1 MSMKPTIPK
10 GTRDYHPEIVLKRN
24 YIIDII
30 RDVFTKYGYL
40 EIQTPS
46 FEKRETLSGKYG
58 NEGDRLIFNILNSG
72 EKVRKADI
80 KALNENKTTEF
91 INSISEKALRY
102 DLTVPLA
109 RYVSQHQNEIKFP
122 FRRFQIQN
130 VWRADRPQKGR
141 YQEFTQ
147 CDADIIGSDSTYL
160 EYEMIQMYSNVF
172 KNLGF
177 QKIQIKVNHREILS
191 SICRKIELNDNF
203 IDFVT
208 ILDKLNKI
216 GSEKVIYELKD
227 KLGLKDKFCP
237 LLNQIFESN
246 NSSQALSLINEQFID
261 NDNSKKA
268 FSELKTL
275 FDLTLNN
282 KFDVLLDL
290 TLARGLD
297 YYTGVIYE
305 VVSITNSEIGS
316 IGGGGRY
323 KNLTERF
330 NANNLS
336 GIGISFGLE
345 RIYHLMDDNNLFPEE
360 IKSPND
366 ILVVNFGYEFIHDIS
381 YVVSQLRTLRNVSVY
396 PDFVKLSK
404 QFTYADKNKY
414 SHVLIYGKEEA
425 QEKIIKIKNL
435 KTGEENKH
443 NLDDSIT
450 KYKLK

>member
-24 YIIDII
+24 YITDII

-80 KALNENKTTEF
+80 KALNENNTTEF

-147 CDADIIGSDSTYL
+147 CDADVIGSDSTYL
-160 EYEMIQMYSNVF
+160 EHEMIQMYSNVF

-246 NSSQALSLINEQFID
+246 NSSHALSLINEQFID

-305 VVSITNSEIGS
+305 VVSLTNSEIGS

-345 RIYHLMDDNNLFPEE
+345 RIYHLMDDNNLFPDE
-360 IKSPND
+360 ITSPND
-366 ILVVNFGYEFIHDIS
+366 ILVINFGNEFIHDIS
-381 YVVSQLRTLRNVSVY
+381 IIVNELRTERNVSIY

-414 SHVLIYGKEEA
+414 NYVLIYGKEEA
-425 QEKIIKIKNL
+425 EEKVIKIKNL
-435 KTGEENKH
+435 KTGDENKH
-443 NLDDSIT
+443 KLDDSI
-450 KYKLK
+450 KNYKF

>member
-1 MSMKPTIPK
+1 
-10 GTRDYHPEIVLKRN
+10 
-24 YIIDII
+24 
-30 RDVFTKYGYL
+30 
-40 EIQTPS
+40 
-46 FEKRETLSGKYG
+46 
-58 NEGDRLIFNILNSG
+58 
-72 EKVRKADI
+72 
-80 KALNENKTTEF
+80 
-91 INSISEKALRY
+91 
-102 DLTVPLA
+102 
-109 RYVSQHQNEIKFP
+109 
-122 FRRFQIQN
+122 
-130 VWRADRPQKGR
+130 
-141 YQEFTQ
+141 
-147 CDADIIGSDSTYL
+147 
-160 EYEMIQMYSNVF
+160 MIQMYSNVF

-191 SICRKIELNDNF
+191 SICRKIELSDNF

-246 NSSQALSLINEQFID
+246 NSSHALSLINEQFID

-305 VVSITNSEIGS
+305 VVSLTNSEIGS

-336 GIGISFGLE
+336 LKEIP
-345 RIYHLMDDNNLFPEE
+345 NN
-360 IKSPND
+360 
-366 ILVVNFGYEFIHDIS
+366 
-381 YVVSQLRTLRNVSVY
+381 
-396 PDFVKLSK
+396 
-404 QFTYADKNKY
+404 
-414 SHVLIYGKEEA
+414 
-425 QEKIIKIKNL
+425 KIITKN
-435 KTGEENKH
+435 
-443 NLDDSIT
+443 
-450 KYKLK
+450 

>member
-24 YIIDII
+24 YITDII

-147 CDADIIGSDSTYL
+147 CDADVIGSDSTYL
-160 EYEMIQMYSNVF
+160 EHEMIQMYSNVF

-191 SICRKIELNDNF
+191 SICRKIELSDNF

-246 NSSQALSLINEQFID
+246 NSSHALSLINEQFID

-290 TLARGLD
+290 SLARGLD

-305 VVSITNSEIGS
+305 VVSLTNSEIGS

-345 RIYHLMDDNNLFPEE
+345 RIYHLMDDNNLFPDE
-360 IKSPND
+360 ITSPND
-366 ILVVNFGYEFIHDIS
+366 ILVINFGNEFIHDIS
-381 YVVSQLRTLRNVSVY
+381 IIVNELRTERNVSIY

-414 SHVLIYGKEEA
+414 NYVLIYGKEEA
-425 QEKIIKIKNL
+425 EEKVIKIKNL
-435 KTGEENKH
+435 KTGDENKH
-443 NLDDSIT
+443 KLDDSI
-450 KYKLK
+450 KNYKF

>member
-1 MSMKPTIPK
+1 MKPTIPK

-24 YIIDII
+24 YITDII

-80 KALNENKTTEF
+80 KAFNENKTTEF

-147 CDADIIGSDSTYL
+147 CDADVIGSDSTYL

-191 SICRKIELNDNF
+191 SICRKIELSDNF

-246 NSSQALSLINEQFID
+246 NSSHALSLINEQFID

-305 VVSITNSEIGS
+305 VVSLTNSEIGS

-345 RIYHLMDDNNLFPEE
+345 RIYHLMDDNNLFPDE
-360 IKSPND
+360 ITSPND
-366 ILVVNFGYEFIHDIS
+366 ILVINFGNEFIHDIS
-381 YVVSQLRTLRNVSVY
+381 IIVNELRTERNVSIY

-414 SHVLIYGKEEA
+414 NYVLIYGKEEA
-425 QEKIIKIKNL
+425 EEKVIKIKNL
-435 KTGEENKH
+435 KTGDENKH
-443 NLDDSIT
+443 KLDDSI
-450 KYKLK
+450 KNYKF

>member
-1 MSMKPTIPK
+1 MKPTIPK

-24 YIIDII
+24 YITDII

-147 CDADIIGSDSTYL
+147 CDADVIGSDSTYL

-191 SICRKIELNDNF
+191 SICRKIELSDNF

-246 NSSQALSLINEQFID
+246 NSSHALSLINEQFID

-305 VVSITNSEIGS
+305 VVSLTNSEIGS

-345 RIYHLMDDNNLFPEE
+345 RIYHLMDDNNLFPDE
-360 IKSPND
+360 ITSPND
-366 ILVVNFGYEFIHDIS
+366 ILVINFGNEFIHDIS
-381 YVVSQLRTLRNVSVY
+381 IIVNELRTERNVSIY

-414 SHVLIYGKEEA
+414 NYVLIYGKEEA
-425 QEKIIKIKNL
+425 EEKVIKIKNL
-435 KTGEENKH
+435 KTGDENKH
-443 NLDDSIT
+443 KLDDSI
-450 KYKLK
+450 KNYKF

>member
-1 MSMKPTIPK
+1 MKPTIPK

-30 RDVFTKYGYL
+30 RNVFTKYGYL

-147 CDADIIGSDSTYL
+147 CDADVIGSDSTYL

-191 SICRKIELNDNF
+191 SICRKIELSDNF

-246 NSSQALSLINEQFID
+246 NSSHALSLINEQFID

-305 VVSITNSEIGS
+305 VVSLTNSEIGS

-345 RIYHLMDDNNLFPEE
+345 RIYHLMDDNNLFPDE
-360 IKSPND
+360 ITSPND
-366 ILVVNFGYEFIHDIS
+366 ILVINFGNEFIHDIS
-381 YVVSQLRTLRNVSVY
+381 IIVNELRTERNVSIY

-414 SHVLIYGKEEA
+414 NYVLIYGKEEA
-425 QEKIIKIKNL
+425 EEKVIKIKNL
-435 KTGEENKH
+435 KTGDENKH
-443 NLDDSIT
+443 KLDDSI
-450 KYKLK
+450 KNYKF

>member
-24 YIIDII
+24 HIIDII

-80 KALNENKTTEF
+80 KAFNENKTTEF

-109 RYVSQHQNEIKFP
+109 RYVSQHQSEIKFP

-147 CDADIIGSDSTYL
+147 CDADVIGSDSTYL

-177 QKIQIKVNHREILS
+177 QKIQIKVNHREILL
-191 SICRKIELNDNF
+191 SICRKIELTDNF

-227 KLGLKDKFCP
+227 KLGLKDKFCS
-237 LLNQIFESN
+237 LLNQIFETN

-261 NDNSKKA
+261 NHNSKKA

-305 VVSITNSEIGS
+305 VVPLTNSDIGS

-330 NANNLS
+330 NASNLS

-366 ILVVNFGYEFIHDIS
+366 ILVVNFGDEFIHDIS

-425 QEKIIKIKNL
+425 QEKVIKIKNL

-450 KYKLK
+450 NYKL

>member
-1 MSMKPTIPK
+1 MKPTIPK

-24 YIIDII
+24 YITDII

-147 CDADIIGSDSTYL
+147 CDADVIGSDSTYL
-160 EYEMIQMYSNVF
+160 EHEMIQMYSNVF

-191 SICRKIELNDNF
+191 SICRKIELSDNF

-246 NSSQALSLINEQFID
+246 NSSHALSLINEQFID

-305 VVSITNSEIGS
+305 VVSLTNSEIGS

-345 RIYHLMDDNNLFPEE
+345 RIYHLMDDNNLFPDE
-360 IKSPND
+360 ITSPND
-366 ILVVNFGYEFIHDIS
+366 ILVINFGNEFIHDIS
-381 YVVSQLRTLRNVSVY
+381 FIVNELRTERNVSIY

-414 SHVLIYGKEEA
+414 NYVLIYGKEEA
-425 QEKIIKIKNL
+425 EEKVIKIKNL
-435 KTGEENKH
+435 KTGDENKH
-443 NLDDSIT
+443 KLDDSI
-450 KYKLK
+450 KNYKF

>member
-1 MSMKPTIPK
+1 MKPTIPK

-24 YIIDII
+24 YITDII

-80 KALNENKTTEF
+80 KALNQNKTTEF

-147 CDADIIGSDSTYL
+147 CDADVIGSDSTYL
-160 EYEMIQMYSNVF
+160 EHEMIQMYSNVF

-246 NSSQALSLINEQFID
+246 NSSHALSLINEQFID

-305 VVSITNSEIGS
+305 VVSLTNSEIGS

-345 RIYHLMDDNNLFPEE
+345 RIYHLMDDNNLFPDE
-360 IKSPND
+360 ITSPND
-366 ILVVNFGYEFIHDIS
+366 ILVINFGNEFIHDIS
-381 YVVSQLRTLRNVSVY
+381 IIVNELRTERNVSIY

-414 SHVLIYGKEEA
+414 NYVLIYGKEEA
-425 QEKIIKIKNL
+425 EEKVIKIKNL
-435 KTGEENKH
+435 KTGDENKH
-443 NLDDSIT
+443 KLDDSI
-450 KYKLK
+450 KNYKF

>member
-1 MSMKPTIPK
+1 MKPTIPK
-10 GTRDYHPEIVLKRN
+10 GTRDYHPAIVLKRN
-24 YIIDII
+24 YITDII

-80 KALNENKTTEF
+80 NALNENKITEF

-147 CDADIIGSDSTYL
+147 CDADVIGSDSTYL
-160 EYEMIQMYSNVF
+160 EHEMIQMYSNVF

-191 SICRKIELNDNF
+191 SICRKIELSDNF

-246 NSSQALSLINEQFID
+246 NSSHALSLINEQFID

-305 VVSITNSEIGS
+305 VVSLTNSEIGS

-345 RIYHLMDDNNLFPEE
+345 RIYHLMDDNNLFPDE
-360 IKSPND
+360 ITSPND
-366 ILVVNFGYEFIHDIS
+366 ILVINFGNEFIHDIS
-381 YVVSQLRTLRNVSVY
+381 FIVNELRTERNVSIY

-414 SHVLIYGKEEA
+414 NYVLIYGKEEA
-425 QEKIIKIKNL
+425 EEKVIKIKNL
-435 KTGEENKH
+435 KTGDENKH
-443 NLDDSIT
+443 KLDDSI
-450 KYKLK
+450 KNYKF

>member
-24 YIIDII
+24 HIIDII

-80 KALNENKTTEF
+80 KAFNENKTTEF

-109 RYVSQHQNEIKFP
+109 RYVSQHQSEIKFP

-147 CDADIIGSDSTYL
+147 CDADVIGSDSTYL

-177 QKIQIKVNHREILS
+177 QKIQIKVNHREILL
-191 SICRKIELNDNF
+191 SICRKIELTDNF

-227 KLGLKDKFCP
+227 KLGLKDKFCS
-237 LLNQIFESN
+237 LLNQIFETN

-261 NDNSKKA
+261 NHNSKKA

-305 VVSITNSEIGS
+305 VVPLTNSEIGS

-330 NANNLS
+330 NATNLS

-366 ILVVNFGYEFIHDIS
+366 ILVVNFGDEFIHDIS

-425 QEKIIKIKNL
+425 QEKVIKIKNL
-435 KTGEENKH
+435 KTGEESKH

-450 KYKLK
+450 NYKL

>member
-147 CDADIIGSDSTYL
+147 CDADVIGSDSTYL
-160 EYEMIQMYSNVF
+160 EHEMIQMYSNVF

-191 SICRKIELNDNF
+191 SICRKIELSDNF

-246 NSSQALSLINEQFID
+246 NSSHALSLINEQFID

-305 VVSITNSEIGS
+305 VVSLTNSEIGS

-345 RIYHLMDDNNLFPEE
+345 RIYHLMDDNNLFPDE
-360 IKSPND
+360 ITSPND
-366 ILVVNFGYEFIHDIS
+366 ILVINFGNEFIHDIS
-381 YVVSQLRTLRNVSVY
+381 FIVNELRTERNVSIY

-414 SHVLIYGKEEA
+414 NYVLIYGKEEA
-425 QEKIIKIKNL
+425 EEKVIKIKNL
-435 KTGEENKH
+435 KTGDENKH
-443 NLDDSIT
+443 KLDDSI
-450 KYKLK
+450 KNYKF

>member
-30 RDVFTKYGYL
+30 TDVFTKYGYL

-147 CDADIIGSDSTYL
+147 CDADVIGSDSTYL

-246 NSSQALSLINEQFID
+246 NSSHALSLINEQFID

-305 VVSITNSEIGS
+305 VVSLTNSEIGS

-345 RIYHLMDDNNLFPEE
+345 RIYHLMDDNNLFPDE
-360 IKSPND
+360 ITSPND
-366 ILVVNFGYEFIHDIS
+366 ILVINFGNEFIHDIFFIINE
-381 YVVSQLRTLRNVSVY
+381 LRIERNVSIY

-414 SHVLIYGKEEA
+414 NYVLIYGKEEA
-425 QEKIIKIKNL
+425 EEKVIKIKNL
-435 KTGEENKH
+435 KTGDENKH
-443 NLDDSIT
+443 KLDDSI
-450 KYKLK
+450 KNYKF

>member
-1 MSMKPTIPK
+1 MKPTIPK

-147 CDADIIGSDSTYL
+147 CDADVIGSDSTYL
-160 EYEMIQMYSNVF
+160 EHEMIQMYSNVF

-191 SICRKIELNDNF
+191 SICRKIELSDNF

-246 NSSQALSLINEQFID
+246 NSSQTLSLINEQFID

-305 VVSITNSEIGS
+305 VVSLTNSEIGS

-345 RIYHLMDDNNLFPEE
+345 RIYHLMDDNNLFPDE
-360 IKSPND
+360 ITSPND
-366 ILVVNFGYEFIHDIS
+366 ILVINFGNEFIHDIS
-381 YVVSQLRTLRNVSVY
+381 IIVNELRTERNVSIY

-414 SHVLIYGKEEA
+414 NYVLIYGKEEA
-425 QEKIIKIKNL
+425 EEKVIKIKNL
-435 KTGEENKH
+435 KTGDENKH
-443 NLDDSIT
+443 KLDDSI
-450 KYKLK
+450 KNYKF

>member
-1 MSMKPTIPK
+1 MKPTIPK

-24 YIIDII
+24 YITDII

-80 KALNENKTTEF
+80 KALNQNKTTEF

-147 CDADIIGSDSTYL
+147 CDADVIGSDSTYL
-160 EYEMIQMYSNVF
+160 EHEMIQMYSNVF

-246 NSSQALSLINEQFID
+246 NSSHALSLINEQFID

-305 VVSITNSEIGS
+305 VVSLTNSEIGS

-345 RIYHLMDDNNLFPEE
+345 RIYHLMDDNNLFPDE
-360 IKSPND
+360 ITSPND
-366 ILVVNFGYEFIHDIS
+366 ILVINFGNEFIHDIS
-381 YVVSQLRTLRNVSVY
+381 IIVNELRTERNVSIY
-396 PDFVKLSK
+396 PAFVKLSK

-414 SHVLIYGKEEA
+414 NYVLIYGKEEA
-425 QEKIIKIKNL
+425 EEKVIKIKNL
-435 KTGEENKH
+435 KTGDENKH
-443 NLDDSIT
+443 KLDDSI
-450 KYKLK
+450 KNYKF

>member
-1 MSMKPTIPK
+1 MKPTIPK

-58 NEGDRLIFNILNSG
+58 DEGDRLIFNILNSG

-246 NSSQALSLINEQFID
+246 NSSQALSIINEQFID

-305 VVSITNSEIGS
+305 VISLTNSEIGS

-360 IKSPND
+360 ITSPND
-366 ILVVNFGYEFIHDIS
+366 ILVINFGNEFIHDIS
-381 YVVSQLRTLRNVSVY
+381 FIVKELRAERNVSIY

-414 SHVLIYGKEEA
+414 NYVLIYGKEEA
-425 QEKIIKIKNL
+425 EEKVIKIKNL
-435 KTGEENKH
+435 KTGDENKH
-443 NLDDSIT
+443 KLDDSI
-450 KYKLK
+450 KNYKF

>member
-24 YIIDII
+24 YITDII

-80 KALNENKTTEF
+80 KALNQNKTTEF

-147 CDADIIGSDSTYL
+147 CDADVIGSDSTYL
-160 EYEMIQMYSNVF
+160 EHEMIQMYSNVF

-191 SICRKIELNDNF
+191 SICRKIELSDNF

-246 NSSQALSLINEQFID
+246 NSSHALSLINEQFID

-305 VVSITNSEIGS
+305 VVSLTNSEIGS

-345 RIYHLMDDNNLFPEE
+345 RIYHLMDDNNLFPDE
-360 IKSPND
+360 ITSPND
-366 ILVVNFGYEFIHDIS
+366 ILVINFGNEFIHDIS
-381 YVVSQLRTLRNVSVY
+381 IIVNELRTERNVSIY

-414 SHVLIYGKEEA
+414 NYVLIYGKEEA
-425 QEKIIKIKNL
+425 EEKVIKIKNL
-435 KTGEENKH
+435 KTGDENKH
-443 NLDDSIT
+443 KLDDSI
-450 KYKLK
+450 KNYKF

>member
-1 MSMKPTIPK
+1 MKPTIPK

-24 YIIDII
+24 YITDII

-147 CDADIIGSDSTYL
+147 CDADVIGSDSTYL

-261 NDNSKKA
+261 DDNSKKA
-268 FSELKTL
+268 VNELKTL

-305 VVSITNSEIGS
+305 VVSLTNSEIGS

-345 RIYHLMDDNNLFPEE
+345 RIYHLMDDNNLFPDE
-360 IKSPND
+360 ITSPND
-366 ILVVNFGYEFIHDIS
+366 ILVINFGNEFIHDIFFIINE
-381 YVVSQLRTLRNVSVY
+381 LRIERNVSIY

-414 SHVLIYGKEEA
+414 NYVLIYGKEEA
-425 QEKIIKIKNL
+425 EEKVIKIKNL
-435 KTGEENKH
+435 KTGDENKH
-443 NLDDSIT
+443 KLDDSI
-450 KYKLK
+450 KNYKF

>member
-147 CDADIIGSDSTYL
+147 CDADVIGSDSTYL

-246 NSSQALSLINEQFID
+246 NSSHALSLINEQFID

-305 VVSITNSEIGS
+305 VVSLTNSEIGS

-345 RIYHLMDDNNLFPEE
+345 RIYHLMDDNNLFPED
-360 IKSPND
+360 ITSPND
-366 ILVVNFGYEFIHDIS
+366 ILIINFGNEFIHDIS
-381 YVVSQLRTLRNVSVY
+381 FIVNELRTERNVSIY

-414 SHVLIYGKEEA
+414 NYVLIYGKEEA
-425 QEKIIKIKNL
+425 EEKVIKIKNL
-435 KTGEENKH
+435 KTGDENKH
-443 NLDDSIT
+443 KLDDSI
-450 KYKLK
+450 KNYKF

>member
-147 CDADIIGSDSTYL
+147 CDADVIGSDSTYL

-305 VVSITNSEIGS
+305 VVSLTNSEIGS

-345 RIYHLMDDNNLFPEE
+345 RIYHLMDDNNLFPED
-360 IKSPND
+360 ITSPND
-366 ILVVNFGYEFIHDIS
+366 ILIINFGNEFIHDIS
-381 YVVSQLRTLRNVSVY
+381 FIVNELRTERNVSIY

-414 SHVLIYGKEEA
+414 NYVLIYGKEEA
-425 QEKIIKIKNL
+425 EEKVIKIKNL
-435 KTGEENKH
+435 KTGDENKH
-443 NLDDSIT
+443 KLDDSI
-450 KYKLK
+450 KNYKF

>member
-1 MSMKPTIPK
+1 MKPTIPK

-80 KALNENKTTEF
+80 KAFNDNKTTDF

-109 RYVSQHQNEIKFP
+109 RYVSQHQSEIKFP
-122 FRRFQIQN
+122 FRRFQVQN

-147 CDADIIGSDSTYL
+147 CDADVIGSDSTYL

-172 KNLGF
+172 KKLGF

-227 KLGLKDKFCP
+227 KLDLKDKFCP
-237 LLNQIFESN
+237 LLNQIFESK

-268 FSELKTL
+268 FNDLKAL
-275 FDLTLNN
+275 FDLTLKN

-305 VVSITNSEIGS
+305 VVSLTNSEIGS

-323 KNLTERF
+323 NNLTERF

-360 IKSPND
+360 ITSPND
-366 ILVVNFGYEFIHDIS
+366 ILVINFGNEFIHDIS
-381 YVVSQLRTLRNVSVY
+381 FIVNELRIERNVSIY
-396 PDFVKLSK
+396 TDFVKLSK

-414 SHVLIYGKEEA
+414 NYVLIYGKEEA
-425 QEKIIKIKNL
+425 KEKVIKIKNL
-435 KTGEENKH
+435 KTGNENKYK
-443 NLDDSIT
+443 LDDSIEN
-450 KYKLK
+450 YKF

>member
-24 YIIDII
+24 YITDII

-147 CDADIIGSDSTYL
+147 CDADVIGSDSTYL
-160 EYEMIQMYSNVF
+160 EHEMIQMYSNVF

-246 NSSQALSLINEQFID
+246 NSSHALSLINEQFID

-305 VVSITNSEIGS
+305 VVSLTNSEIGS

-345 RIYHLMDDNNLFPEE
+345 RIYHLMDDNNLFPDE
-360 IKSPND
+360 ITSPND
-366 ILVVNFGYEFIHDIS
+366 ILVINFGNEFIHDIFFIINE
-381 YVVSQLRTLRNVSVY
+381 LRIERNVSIY

-414 SHVLIYGKEEA
+414 NYVLIYGKEEA
-425 QEKIIKIKNL
+425 EEKVIKIKNL
-435 KTGEENKH
+435 KTGDENKH
-443 NLDDSIT
+443 KLDDSI
-450 KYKLK
+450 KNYKF

>member
-24 YIIDII
+24 HIIDII

-80 KALNENKTTEF
+80 KAFNENKTTEF

-109 RYVSQHQNEIKFP
+109 RYVSQHQSEIKFP

-147 CDADIIGSDSTYL
+147 CDADVIGSDSTYL

-177 QKIQIKVNHREILS
+177 QKIQIKVNHREILLA
-191 SICRKIELNDNF
+191 ICRKIELTDNF

-227 KLGLKDKFCP
+227 KLGLKDKFCS
-237 LLNQIFESN
+237 LLNQIFETN

-261 NDNSKKA
+261 NHNSKKA

-305 VVSITNSEIGS
+305 VVPLTNSDIGS

-330 NANNLS
+330 NASNLS

-366 ILVVNFGYEFIHDIS
+366 ILVVNFGDEFIHDIS

-425 QEKIIKIKNL
+425 QEKVIKIKNL
-435 KTGEENKH
+435 KTGEESKH

-450 KYKLK
+450 NYKL

>member
-246 NSSQALSLINEQFID
+246 NSSQALSIINEQFID

-268 FSELKTL
+268 FSQLKTL

-305 VVSITNSEIGS
+305 VISLTNSEIGS

-360 IKSPND
+360 ITSPND
-366 ILVVNFGYEFIHDIS
+366 ILVINFGNEFIHDIS
-381 YVVSQLRTLRNVSVY
+381 FIVKELRAERNVSIY

-414 SHVLIYGKEEA
+414 NYVLIYGKEEA
-425 QEKIIKIKNL
+425 EEKVIKIKNL
-435 KTGEENKH
+435 KTGDENKH
-443 NLDDSIT
+443 KLDDSI
-450 KYKLK
+450 KNYKF

>member
-1 MSMKPTIPK
+1 MKPTIPK

-80 KALNENKTTEF
+80 KAFNDNKTTDF

-109 RYVSQHQNEIKFP
+109 RYVSQHQSEIKFP
-122 FRRFQIQN
+122 FRRFQVQN

-147 CDADIIGSDSTYL
+147 CDADVIGSDSTYL

-227 KLGLKDKFCP
+227 KLDLKDKFCP
-237 LLNQIFESN
+237 LLNQIFESK

-268 FSELKTL
+268 FNDLKAL
-275 FDLTLNN
+275 FDLTLKN

-305 VVSITNSEIGS
+305 VVSLTNSEIGS

-323 KNLTERF
+323 NNLTERF

-360 IKSPND
+360 ITSPND
-366 ILVVNFGYEFIHDIS
+366 ILVINFGNEFIHDIS
-381 YVVSQLRTLRNVSVY
+381 FIVNELRKERNVSIY
-396 PDFVKLSK
+396 TDFVKLSK

-414 SHVLIYGKEEA
+414 NYVLIYGKEEA
-425 QEKIIKIKNL
+425 KEKVIKIKNL
-435 KTGEENKH
+435 KTGNENKYK
-443 NLDDSIT
+443 LDDSIEN
-450 KYKLK
+450 YKF

>member
-24 YIIDII
+24 YITDII

-80 KALNENKTTEF
+80 KALNQNKTTEF

-147 CDADIIGSDSTYL
+147 CDADVIGSDSTYL
-160 EYEMIQMYSNVF
+160 EHEMIQMYSNVF

-246 NSSQALSLINEQFID
+246 NSSHALSLINEQFID

-305 VVSITNSEIGS
+305 VVSLTNSEIGS

-345 RIYHLMDDNNLFPEE
+345 RIYHLMDDNNLFPDE
-360 IKSPND
+360 ITSPND
-366 ILVVNFGYEFIHDIS
+366 ILVINFGNEFIHDIS
-381 YVVSQLRTLRNVSVY
+381 IIVNELRTERNVSIY

-414 SHVLIYGKEEA
+414 NYVLIYGKEEA
-425 QEKIIKIKNL
+425 EEKIIKIKNL
-435 KTGEENKH
+435 KTGDENKH
-443 NLDDSIT
+443 KLDDSI
-450 KYKLK
+450 KNYKF

>member
-1 MSMKPTIPK
+1 MKPTIPK

-30 RDVFTKYGYL
+30 RNVFTKYGYL

-147 CDADIIGSDSTYL
+147 CDADVIGSDSTYL
-160 EYEMIQMYSNVF
+160 EHEMIQMYSNVF

-191 SICRKIELNDNF
+191 SICRKIELSDNF

-246 NSSQALSLINEQFID
+246 NSSHALSLINEQFID

-305 VVSITNSEIGS
+305 VVSLTNSEIGS

-345 RIYHLMDDNNLFPEE
+345 RIYHLMDDNNLFPDE
-360 IKSPND
+360 ITSPND
-366 ILVVNFGYEFIHDIS
+366 ILVINFGNEFIHDIS
-381 YVVSQLRTLRNVSVY
+381 IIVNELRTERNVSIY

-414 SHVLIYGKEEA
+414 NYVLIYGKEEA
-425 QEKIIKIKNL
+425 EEKVIKIKNL
-435 KTGEENKH
+435 KTGDENKH
-443 NLDDSIT
+443 KLDDSI
-450 KYKLK
+450 KNYKF

>member
-1 MSMKPTIPK
+1 MKPTIPK

-24 YIIDII
+24 YITDII

-80 KALNENKTTEF
+80 KALNENNTTEF

-147 CDADIIGSDSTYL
+147 CDADVIGSDSTYL
-160 EYEMIQMYSNVF
+160 EHEMIQMYSNVF

-246 NSSQALSLINEQFID
+246 NSSHALSLINEQFID

-305 VVSITNSEIGS
+305 VVSLTNSEIGS

-345 RIYHLMDDNNLFPEE
+345 RIYHLMDDNNLFPDE
-360 IKSPND
+360 ITSPND
-366 ILVVNFGYEFIHDIS
+366 ILVINFGNEFIHDIS
-381 YVVSQLRTLRNVSVY
+381 IIVNELRTERNVSIY

-414 SHVLIYGKEEA
+414 NYVLIYGKEEA
-425 QEKIIKIKNL
+425 EEKVIKIKNL
-435 KTGEENKH
+435 KTGDENKH
-443 NLDDSIT
+443 KLDDSI
-450 KYKLK
+450 KNYKF

>member
-1 MSMKPTIPK
+1 MKPTIPK

-24 YIIDII
+24 YITDII
-30 RDVFTKYGYL
+30 RDVFIKYGYL

-147 CDADIIGSDSTYL
+147 CDADVIGSDSTYL
-160 EYEMIQMYSNVF
+160 EHEMIQMYSNVF

-191 SICRKIELNDNF
+191 SICRKIELSDNF

-246 NSSQALSLINEQFID
+246 NSSHALSLINEQFID

-305 VVSITNSEIGS
+305 VVSLTNSEIGS

-345 RIYHLMDDNNLFPEE
+345 RIYHLMDDNNLFPDE
-360 IKSPND
+360 ITSPND
-366 ILVVNFGYEFIHDIS
+366 ILVINFGNEFIHDIS
-381 YVVSQLRTLRNVSVY
+381 IIVNELRTERNVSIY

-414 SHVLIYGKEEA
+414 NYVLIYGKEEA
-425 QEKIIKIKNL
+425 EEKVIKIKNL
-435 KTGEENKH
+435 KTGDENKH
-443 NLDDSIT
+443 KLDDSI
-450 KYKLK
+450 KNYKF

>member
-1 MSMKPTIPK
+1 MKPTIPK

-24 YIIDII
+24 YITDII

-80 KALNENKTTEF
+80 KALNQNKTTEF

-147 CDADIIGSDSTYL
+147 CDADVIGSDSTYL
-160 EYEMIQMYSNVF
+160 EHEMIQMYSNVF

-191 SICRKIELNDNF
+191 SICRKIELSDNF

-246 NSSQALSLINEQFID
+246 NSSHALSLINEQFID

-305 VVSITNSEIGS
+305 VVSLTNSEIGS

-345 RIYHLMDDNNLFPEE
+345 RIYHLMDDNNLFPDE
-360 IKSPND
+360 ITSPND
-366 ILVVNFGYEFIHDIS
+366 ILVINFGNEFIHDIS
-381 YVVSQLRTLRNVSVY
+381 IIVNELRTERNVSIY

-414 SHVLIYGKEEA
+414 NYVLIYGKEEA
-425 QEKIIKIKNL
+425 EEKVIKIKNL
-435 KTGEENKH
+435 KTGGENKH
-443 NLDDSIT
+443 KLDDSI
-450 KYKLK
+450 KNYKF

>member
-1 MSMKPTIPK
+1 MKPTIPK

-24 YIIDII
+24 YITDII

-80 KALNENKTTEF
+80 KALDENKTTEF

-147 CDADIIGSDSTYL
+147 CDADVIGSDSTYL
-160 EYEMIQMYSNVF
+160 EHEMIQMYSNVF

-191 SICRKIELNDNF
+191 SICRKIELSDNF

-246 NSSQALSLINEQFID
+246 NSSHALSLINEQFID

-305 VVSITNSEIGS
+305 VVSLTNSEIGS

-345 RIYHLMDDNNLFPEE
+345 RIYHLMDDNNLFPDE
-360 IKSPND
+360 ITSPND
-366 ILVVNFGYEFIHDIS
+366 ILVINFGNEFIHDIS
-381 YVVSQLRTLRNVSVY
+381 IIVNELRTERNVSIY

-414 SHVLIYGKEEA
+414 NYVLIYGKEEA
-425 QEKIIKIKNL
+425 EEKVIKIKNL
-435 KTGEENKH
+435 KTGDENKH
-443 NLDDSIT
+443 KLDDSI
-450 KYKLK
+450 KNYKF

>member
-246 NSSQALSLINEQFID
+246 NSSQALSIINEQFID

-268 FSELKTL
+268 FSQLKTL

-282 KFDVLLDL
+282 KFDILLDL

-305 VVSITNSEIGS
+305 VISLTNSEIGS

-360 IKSPND
+360 ITSPND
-366 ILVVNFGYEFIHDIS
+366 ILVINFGNEFIHDIS
-381 YVVSQLRTLRNVSVY
+381 FIVKELRAERNVSIY

-414 SHVLIYGKEEA
+414 NYVLIYGKEEA
-425 QEKIIKIKNL
+425 EEKVIKIKNL
-435 KTGEENKH
+435 KTGDENKH
-443 NLDDSIT
+443 KLDDSI
-450 KYKLK
+450 KNYKF

>member
-1 MSMKPTIPK
+1 MKPTIPK

-58 NEGDRLIFNILNSG
+58 NEGDRLIFNIINSG

-147 CDADIIGSDSTYL
+147 CDADVIGSDSTYL

-305 VVSITNSEIGS
+305 VVSLTNSEIGS

-345 RIYHLMDDNNLFPEE
+345 RIYHLMDDNNLFPDE
-360 IKSPND
+360 ITSPND
-366 ILVVNFGYEFIHDIS
+366 ILVINFGNEFIHDIS
-381 YVVSQLRTLRNVSVY
+381 IIVNELRTERNVSIY

-414 SHVLIYGKEEA
+414 NYVLIYGKEEA
-425 QEKIIKIKNL
+425 EEKVIKIKNL
-435 KTGEENKH
+435 KTGDENKH
-443 NLDDSIT
+443 KLDDSI
-450 KYKLK
+450 KNYKF

>member
-24 YIIDII
+24 YITDII

-147 CDADIIGSDSTYL
+147 CDADVIGSDSTYL

-305 VVSITNSEIGS
+305 VVSLTNSEIGS

-345 RIYHLMDDNNLFPEE
+345 RIYHLMDDNNLFPAETT
-360 IKSPND
+360 SPND
-366 ILVVNFGYEFIHDIS
+366 ILVINFGNEFIHDIS
-381 YVVSQLRTLRNVSVY
+381 IIVNELRTERNVSIY

-414 SHVLIYGKEEA
+414 NYVLIYGKEEA
-425 QEKIIKIKNL
+425 EEKVIKIKNL
-435 KTGEENKH
+435 KTGDENKH
-443 NLDDSIT
+443 KLDDSI
-450 KYKLK
+450 KNYKF

>member
-1 MSMKPTIPK
+1 MKPTIPK

-147 CDADIIGSDSTYL
+147 CDADVIGSDSTYL
-160 EYEMIQMYSNVF
+160 EHEMIQMYSNVF

-191 SICRKIELNDNF
+191 SICRKIELSNNF

-246 NSSQALSLINEQFID
+246 NSSHALSLINEQFID

-305 VVSITNSEIGS
+305 VVSLTNSEIGS

-345 RIYHLMDDNNLFPEE
+345 RIYHLMDDNNLFPDE
-360 IKSPND
+360 ITSPND
-366 ILVVNFGYEFIHDIS
+366 ILVINFGNEFIHDIS
-381 YVVSQLRTLRNVSVY
+381 IIVNELRTERNVSIY

-414 SHVLIYGKEEA
+414 NYVLIYGKEEA
-425 QEKIIKIKNL
+425 EEKVIKIKNL
-435 KTGEENKH
+435 KTGDENKH
-443 NLDDSIT
+443 KLDDSI
-450 KYKLK
+450 KNYKF

>member
-1 MSMKPTIPK
+1 MKPTIPK

-24 YIIDII
+24 YITDII

-80 KALNENKTTEF
+80 KALNQNKTTEF

-147 CDADIIGSDSTYL
+147 CDADVIGSDSTFL
-160 EYEMIQMYSNVF
+160 EHEMIQMYSNVF

-191 SICRKIELNDNF
+191 SICRKIELSDNF

-246 NSSQALSLINEQFID
+246 NSSHALSLINEQFID

-305 VVSITNSEIGS
+305 VVSLTNSEIGS

-345 RIYHLMDDNNLFPEE
+345 RIYHLMDDNNLFPDE
-360 IKSPND
+360 ITSPND
-366 ILVVNFGYEFIHDIS
+366 ILVINFGNEFIHDIS
-381 YVVSQLRTLRNVSVY
+381 IIVNELRTERNVSIY

-414 SHVLIYGKEEA
+414 NYVLIYGKEEA
-425 QEKIIKIKNL
+425 EEKVIKIKNL
-435 KTGEENKH
+435 KTGDENKH
-443 NLDDSIT
+443 KLDDSI
-450 KYKLK
+450 KNYKF

>member
-1 MSMKPTIPK
+1 MKPTIPK

-24 YIIDII
+24 YITDII

-147 CDADIIGSDSTYL
+147 CDADVIGSDSTYL

-268 FSELKTL
+268 VNELKTL

-305 VVSITNSEIGS
+305 VVSLTNSEIGS

-345 RIYHLMDDNNLFPEE
+345 RIYHLMDDNNLFPDE
-360 IKSPND
+360 ITSPND
-366 ILVVNFGYEFIHDIS
+366 ILVINFGNEFIHDIS
-381 YVVSQLRTLRNVSVY
+381 IIVNELRTERNVSIY

-414 SHVLIYGKEEA
+414 NYVLIYGKEEA
-425 QEKIIKIKNL
+425 EEKVIKIKNL
-435 KTGEENKH
+435 KTGDENKH
-443 NLDDSIT
+443 KLDDSI
-450 KYKLK
+450 KNYKF

>member
-24 YIIDII
+24 YITDII

-147 CDADIIGSDSTYL
+147 CDADVIGSDSTYL
-160 EYEMIQMYSNVF
+160 EHEMIQMYSNVF

-246 NSSQALSLINEQFID
+246 NSSHALSLINEQFID

-305 VVSITNSEIGS
+305 VVSLTNSEIGS

-345 RIYHLMDDNNLFPEE
+345 RIYHLMDDNNLFPDE
-360 IKSPND
+360 ITSPND
-366 ILVVNFGYEFIHDIS
+366 ILVINFGNEFIHDIS
-381 YVVSQLRTLRNVSVY
+381 FIVNELRTERNVSIY

-414 SHVLIYGKEEA
+414 NYVLIYGKEEA
-425 QEKIIKIKNL
+425 EEKVIKIKNL
-435 KTGEENKH
+435 KTGDENKH
-443 NLDDSIT
+443 KLDDSI
-450 KYKLK
+450 KNYKF

>member
-24 YIIDII
+24 YITDII

-147 CDADIIGSDSTYL
+147 CDADVIGSDSTYL
-160 EYEMIQMYSNVF
+160 EHEMIQMYSNVF

-191 SICRKIELNDNF
+191 SICRKIELSDNF

-246 NSSQALSLINEQFID
+246 NSSHALSLINEQFID

-305 VVSITNSEIGS
+305 VVSLTNSEIGS

-360 IKSPND
+360 ITSPND
-366 ILVVNFGYEFIHDIS
+366 ILIINFGNEFIHDIS
-381 YVVSQLRTLRNVSVY
+381 FIVNELRTERNVSIY

-414 SHVLIYGKEEA
+414 NYVLIYGKEEA
-425 QEKIIKIKNL
+425 EEKVIKIKNL
-435 KTGEENKH
+435 KTGDENKH
-443 NLDDSIT
+443 KLDDSI
-450 KYKLK
+450 KNYKF